1 MGIPK
6 FAKMS
11 SEGAASGSAEDP
23 DVAPGFRRVYI
34 PANRYSPLIKD
45 WKKITD
51 PLVKHLKLDV
61 RYNKK
66 MKAVELRTSDKTV
79 KPSALLKGAEFIE

>member
-6 FAKMS
+6 FAKQS
-11 SEGAASGSAEDP
+11 SEAAASGSAEDI

-34 PANRYSPLIKD
+34 PANRYSPLMRD
-45 WKKITD
+45 WKQITE
-51 PLVKHLKLDV
+51 PLMKHLKLDV
-61 RYNKK
+61 RYNRKV
-66 MKAVELRTSDKTV
+66 KAVEIRTSDKTV